1 MLVGSNNKVLLPTAA
16 LMGGAF
22 LLIVD
27 NVARSLASTEIP
39 LGVLT
44 AIVGAPFFIVL
55 MIRGKSNY

>member
-1 MLVGSNNKVLLPTAA
+1 
-16 LMGGAF
+16 MGGAF

-44 AIVGAPFFIVL
+44 AIVGAPFFIAL